1 MNVKIGSYNV
11 CFICTMF
18 IKKPFEEQSIFQRL
32 FKEISSTKAHSVSMT
47 CQCFR
52 RIDVN
57 KTLWHIWP
65 PPLHKWACRCCLKK
79 SNRLLMVINQ
89 LGFGKSIVIFHGW
102 EREILISSNALNNLT
117 RLWSYLKNFQTLKRR
132 QIINE
137 QKMPSNGG
145 LSNFLVKI
153 LKTSWWKSL
162 SLLLFCTS
170 VLFVLDTTQILK
182 DKLIVLWKRC
192 SMLHKYI
199 AWAFTCIFSCNFPVV
214 VENLN
219 AFQFQ
224 TLFCFAF
231 CIFLSFGQTRRHISE
246 KTGVSHLNEVHCR
259 HKVEDDQ

>member
-102 EREILISSNALNNLT
+102 EREILISSTALNNLT
-117 RLWSYLKNFQTLKRR
+117 RLWSYLKYFQTLKRR
-132 QIINE
+132 Q
-137 QKMPSNGG
+137 KMLWHGE
-145 LSNFLVKI
+145 LSNLLVKI
-153 LKTSWWKSL
+153 LKTSWWKGLNSL
-162 SLLLFCTS
+162 QFCTS
-170 VLFVLDTTQILK
+170 VSLFWIQLK
-182 DKLIVLWKRC
+182 YSKDRLIVLWKRC
-192 SMLHKYI
+192 SMLQKYI
-199 AWAFTCIFSCNFPVV
+199 AWAFTCIFSCNPPVV

-219 AFQFQ
+219 ALQFQ
-224 TLFCFAF
+224 PLFCLAF
-231 CIFLSFGQTRRHISE
+231 CIFWLLAKQGDIYRR
-246 KTGVSHLNEVHCR
+246 KRVFPT
-259 HKVEDDQ
+259 